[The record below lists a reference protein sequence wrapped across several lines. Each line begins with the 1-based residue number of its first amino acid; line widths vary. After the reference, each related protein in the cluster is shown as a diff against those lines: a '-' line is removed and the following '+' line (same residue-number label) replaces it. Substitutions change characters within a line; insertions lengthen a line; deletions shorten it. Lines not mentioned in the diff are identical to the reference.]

1 MTGKGFGG
9 SCKQLRETQ
18 GVEEVEDALGM
29 GEQDGDNA
37 GLFNRGSLP
46 LSSSVNGSVEAEV
59 SPSTTPRC
67 AYTEFEFVKVE

>member
-1 MTGKGFGG
+1 MEE
-9 SCKQLRETQ
+9 LEDVL
-18 GVEEVEDALGM
+18 GV

-46 LSSSVNGSVEAEV
+46 LSSSCVLVSGSVEAEV